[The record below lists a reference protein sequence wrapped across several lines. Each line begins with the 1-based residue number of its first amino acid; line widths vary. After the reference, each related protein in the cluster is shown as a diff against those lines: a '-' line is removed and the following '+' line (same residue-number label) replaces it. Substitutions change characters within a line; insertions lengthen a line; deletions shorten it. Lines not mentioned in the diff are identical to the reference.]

1 MEKLR
6 EQMAVDL
13 QLSGAKPLTQKIY
26 LREVDN
32 LEKYFNR
39 SPAELGE
46 ADLKE
51 YLLYLMK
58 ERHLSEGTFRFYVAA
73 LKFFYRTTLKREWM
87 VEKIRH
93 PRAKR
98 KLPIVLDLSE
108 VESLFAVTKNLKHKA
123 ILMLT
128 YSSGLRA
135 SETARLKI
143 TDIDSKRMMVR
154 INQGKGGKDRY
165 SLLSQTALEH
175 LRQYWRKYR
184 PTEWLFN
191 GAKKKGHLSTNSI
204 QQLFYQAKRKAGIT
218 KPASVHTLRHSFATH
233 LIEAGTSL
241 HHVQLLLGHRSP
253 TTTTVYLHVSR
264 LNLAQVTSP
273 LDRAAPRFRNP
284 ENGCEPLVGWRWRI
298 SSVNTARL
306 IDNPI
311 GCPAI
316 IGGSCGPLR
325 SAEPLPWAAIRI
337 SATNA
342 VIWKYP
348 ITPAGTGTAPS
359 ARPYG
364 KKNGSRLAGKT
375 SCPLNTSMWSSP
387 SPPNLIPWF

>member
-1 MEKLR
+1 ML
-6 EQMAVDL
+6 VDL
-13 QLSGAKPLTQKIY
+13 QLSGAKPNTQKSY
-26 LREVDN
+26 LREVDY
-32 LEKYFNR
+32 LAKYFNR
-39 SPAELGE
+39 SPEDLGE
-46 ADLKE
+46 AELKA
-51 YLLYLMK
+51 YLLSLIK

-108 VESLFAVTKNLKHKA
+108 VESLLAVTKNLKHKA
-123 ILMLT
+123 ILMIT

-154 INQGKGGKDRY
+154 ITQGKGGKDRY
-165 SLLSQTALEH
+165 SILSQTTLEH

-184 PTEWLFN
+184 STEWLFN
-191 GAKKKGHLSTNSI
+191 GAKANHHISINSI
-204 QQLFYQAKRKAGIT
+204 QQLFYKAKKRAGII

-273 LDRAAPRFRNP
+273 LDK
-284 ENGCEPLVGWRWRI
+284 
-298 SSVNTARL
+298 
-306 IDNPI
+306 
-311 GCPAI
+311 
-316 IGGSCGPLR
+316 
-325 SAEPLPWAAIRI
+325 
-337 SATNA
+337 A
-342 VIWKYP
+342 VQQV
-348 ITPAGTGTAPS
+348 S
-359 ARPYG
+359 
-364 KKNGSRLAGKT
+364 
-375 SCPLNTSMWSSP
+375 
-387 SPPNLIPWF
+387 